1 MSDKQLHTLT
11 VSMSRHLTGHPI
23 NDVIA
28 KDWSKA
34 VADQVSRFDNV
45 GFDFDGEDVPGALAL
60 LKEALAGHPWDGVL
74 VGWCIR
80 GKPEHTVI
88 FEDVMALCTEVT
100 RVRPE
105 TKIFFCTGP
114 DNLVEATLRNFP

>member
-1 MSDKQLHTLT
+1 MSHNKLQILT
-11 VSMSRHLTGHPI
+11 ISLSRHLTGHPI

-28 KDWSKA
+28 KNWSQA
-34 VADQVSRFDNV
+34 PTDQAIRFNNV
-45 GFDFDGEDVPGALAL
+45 GFDLDGDNVPGALAQ
-60 LKEALAGHPWDGVL
+60 LKEKLAEQPWDGIL

-88 FEDVMALCTEVT
+88 FEDIIALCTGYT

-105 TKIFFCTGP
+105 ARVFFCTGP
-114 DNLVEATLRNFP
+114 DNLVGATLRNFP

>member
-1 MSDKQLHTLT
+1 MSNKPLQILT

-23 NDVIA
+23 NDVIT
-28 KDWSKA
+28 KNWSQA
-34 VADQVSRFDNV
+34 PEDQVHRFNNV
-45 GFDFDGEDVPGALAL
+45 GFDFDGNDIPGALAQ
-60 LKEALAGHPWDGVL
+60 LKEKLAGHPWDGVL

-88 FEDVMALCTEVT
+88 FEDVIALCTEFT

-105 TKIFFCTGP
+105 SKVFFCTGP